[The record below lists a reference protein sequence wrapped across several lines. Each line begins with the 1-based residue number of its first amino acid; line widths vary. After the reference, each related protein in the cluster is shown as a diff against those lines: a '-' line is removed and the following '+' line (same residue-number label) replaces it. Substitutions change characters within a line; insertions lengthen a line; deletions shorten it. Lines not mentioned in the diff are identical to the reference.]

1 MSTFTATRINTLGY
15 GLFTILL
22 ISRWTTGN
30 AFFTVPESL
39 LQFGFTG
46 GLVFAFAGCL
56 AFLAMIPF
64 SKKLRNESK
73 NQELLPVLEQRLSDS
88 ALVWTK
94 RMMSLG
100 IYFGMI
106 SIGLAV
112 SVLLNAVFYIPF
124 QIGFA
129 VFFICGWFIV
139 FLGNLEWFTKFN
151 VMKVGLLLLVMVMIL
166 IHSYLFEGT
175 EPVYNGIRLY
185 HPYLFFIENDRILPL
200 LASVWL
206 IMLGNMIMDVKMWGV
221 LLKANRDKLHRGLW
235 VTGLVWS
242 TIPFGFSMIVLASI
256 YQGGFDSIYTV
267 FEKMFHR
274 YESWPISIVLF
285 CVFFIILFDTFWTQ
299 VRSLQALNGSPFPK
313 KPALIVLLLAIF
325 IIVLPAI
332 IYFQSIT
339 LLELFFITGV
349 FFAAAIPFFG
359 ALIWKKLKIGME
371 GPLVVGCATI
381 IGWICYWL
389 RLDYI
394 SVIIASLF
402 SAGLIA
408 GILYFRRKQLS

>member
-1 MSTFTATRINTLGY
+1 MSTFSATRINTLGY

-22 ISRWTTGN
+22 ISRWSTGN

-46 GLVFAFAGCL
+46 GIVFAFAGCL

-94 RMMSLG
+94 RMMSIG

-166 IHSYLFEGT
+166 IHSYLFDGT

-185 HPYLFFIENDRILPL
+185 HPYLFFIENDRIMPL

-313 KPALIVLLLAIF
+313 KPAQIVLLLAIF
-325 IIVLPAI
+325 IVVLPAI

-381 IGWICYWL
+381 IGWICYFGS
-389 RLDYI
+389 D
-394 SVIIASLF
+394 
-402 SAGLIA
+402 
-408 GILYFRRKQLS
+408 